1 MTSDRPVSSVQAP
14 ARSRGVRLAALAAVL
29 LACSL
34 AGCIRWM
41 PASID
46 RSVGGERRRG
56 PWVPPSGY
64 EHFVRAELAME
75 RRDYRAAIGEYEL
88 ARSGV
93 IDGYLLA
100 REAEAASLV
109 PDLAL
114 AERLLEEGLSSDA
127 DSEPLLLLRARLARD
142 RGDLA
147 AAEAALRTAR
157 EAAPEA
163 AAPTLALAELL
174 AASGRGQEA
183 LSLLDAF
190 VLSRPRDVPAL
201 RALLAQALLARD
213 VRRASLAALR
223 LVRASP
229 VHRHEV
235 RAAIEGAL
243 AHGEA
248 PLAHAIFRALPFAE
262 SELDLR
268 FAAALAVRDRDE
280 CERLALRTDDGTMNG
295 RLRAAERWLELG
307 DAARAEE
314 LAREVLLESGAST
327 PDPRAQRIVAHA
339 LVLEGQFARAA
350 ELLAAMPEGTSE
362 EAARR
367 TLLATAIE
375 RAGLPMLAREAA
387 TSTR

>member
-1 MTSDRPVSSVQAP
+1 MTRRSLPVTLPRELA
-14 ARSRGVRLAALAAVL
+14 SRGARFWALAAVL
-29 LACSL
+29 LACTL
-34 AGCIRWM
+34 AGCLRYV
-41 PASID
+41 PDTID

-75 RRDYRAAIGEYEL
+75 RRDYRTAIGEYEL

-93 IDGYLLA
+93 IDGYLIA
-100 REAEAASLV
+100 REAEAAALV

-127 DSEPLLLLRARLARD
+127 ESEPLLLLRARLARE

-147 AAEAALRTAR
+147 AAEVALRAAQ

-174 AASGRGQEA
+174 AADGRSDEA
-183 LSLLDAF
+183 LSVLDAF
-190 VLSRPRDVPAL
+190 VSSRPRDVPAL
-201 RALLAQALLARD
+201 RALLTHALLQRD

-262 SELDLR
+262 GELDLR
-268 FAAALAVRDRDE
+268 FAAAVAVGDRDE
-280 CERLALRTDDGTMNG
+280 SERLALRTDDGTTSG
-295 RLRAAERWLELG
+295 RLRAAERWIELG
-307 DAARAEE
+307 DGARAEE
-314 LAREVLLESGAST
+314 LAREVLLEAGAT
-327 PDPRAQRIVAHA
+327 ADPRAQRIVAHA
-339 LVLEGQFARAA
+339 LVLERQYARAA
-350 ELLAAMPEGTSE
+350 ELLASMPTGTSE
-362 EAARR
+362 ETARR
-367 TLLATAIE
+367 TLLAAALE
-375 RAGLPMLAREAA
+375 GAGLPALARETA
-387 TSTR
+387 TPR